1 MQELNSGMAK
11 LSVLCLQGDMP
22 LMATTPFFIRS
33 EILVEGIG
41 MQEEE
46 LHSGVTQ
53 ISPALR
59 FPTLVSLNHMCSS
72 LYLLKS
78 RSPLGNSLL

>member
-1 MQELNSGMAK
+1 MYPLMK
-11 LSVLCLQGDMP
+11 ILP
-22 LMATTPFFIRS
+22 LMATTPFFTLS

-41 MQEEE
+41 MQKEE
-46 LHSGVTQ
+46 LHSGVIR
-53 ISPALR
+53 ISPALG
-59 FPTLVSLNHMCSS
+59 FPTLVSLNHMCLS